1 MSFIEEAPHCLPCV
15 ELAKADFEA
24 KQQAESEA
32 RRAAQQAERAAA
44 TATTEPARGAA
55 SSSSQSCSACSCAIV
70 GQYFELG
77 SAVYCP
83 ACAEIIQRSTS
94 TMAIE

>member
-44 TATTEPARGAA
+44 TATTEPART
-55 SSSSQSCSACSCAIV
+55 SSSQSCSACSCAIV